1 MENPPVHEIELYPPE
16 TFKILLDHEVNMS
29 RRYGDPLTLIHLAV
43 EPDPSN
49 PETRHSAEV
58 FVINALNLQ
67 VRNTDIPCKKD
78 NEFLVLIP
86 STDEQ
91 GGRMICRRLEE
102 LFNIEHHTYDRVSFQ
117 LSAFIGMASLP
128 GDSSIS
134 SGTLMQNAAAA
145 LEYARQNRLKTSVI
159 FSELNH

>member
-16 TFKILLDHEVNMS
+16 TFKVLLEHEVNKS
-29 RRYGDPLTLIHLAV
+29 RRYGAPLTLIHLAV

-58 FVINALNLQ
+58 FVINVLNLQ

-91 GGRMICRRLEE
+91 GGRIVCERLEQ
-102 LFNIEHHTYDRVSFQ
+102 LFNVEHHTYDRVSFQ
-117 LSAFIGMASLP
+117 LSAFIGMATLP
-128 GDSSIS
+128 GDPSIS
-134 SGTLMQNAAAA
+134 SSALMQNAAAA
-145 LEYARQNRLKTSVI
+145 LEYARTNRSKTSVA